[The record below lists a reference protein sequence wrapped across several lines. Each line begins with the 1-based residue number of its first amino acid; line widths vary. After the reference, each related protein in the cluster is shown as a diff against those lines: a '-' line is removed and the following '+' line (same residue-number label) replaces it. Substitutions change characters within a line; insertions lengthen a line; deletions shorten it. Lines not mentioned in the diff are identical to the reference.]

1 MPEYVISSHTPL
13 DQPTHPRAI
22 AMSDISYEYSFPAIR
37 GLQAGKA
44 YYVTMCPL
52 RLLPKIFLFDEAE
65 VAPELRA
72 QRSLNR
78 ARLPEMA
85 RYILDNQDSYV
96 FSAITA
102 SVDSEVRFE
111 PIDDTPLERNVGK
124 LRIPMSAR
132 FIINDG
138 QHRRAAI
145 EMALREAPE
154 IGDESIA
161 VVFFLDPKLD
171 RCQQMFADLNRYAIR
186 PSRSLGVLYD
196 QRDEYSLL
204 AKEVVRRATV
214 FRGVVEYERSSL
226 ALRSG
231 KIFTLSSIQTAT
243 KMLLAEHQALPFE
256 EQVALGAA
264 YWDEVARYM
273 KEWSLVRDRELTA
286 GEFRSG
292 FVNAHALALTALGQ
306 AGRALLLAEPKN
318 WKRRIKGL
326 AKLDWSRANTDLWE
340 GRAMVGGRIS
350 KAGANVLCT
359 SAVIKRAYGLP
370 LSPDEVELERRMGNG
385 G

>member
-1 MPEYVISSHTPL
+1 
-13 DQPTHPRAI
+13 
-22 AMSDISYEYSFPAIR
+22 MSDIPYEYSFPAIR
-37 GLQAGKA
+37 GLQAGQA
-44 YYVTMCPL
+44 YYVTMCPI

-65 VAPELRA
+65 VSPELRA

-85 RYILDNQDSYV
+85 RYILDNQQSYV

-102 SVDSEVRFE
+102 SIDSSEVIFE
-111 PIDDTPLERNVGK
+111 ALDDTPLERNVGK

-145 EMALREAPE
+145 EMALKEAPE
-154 IGDESIA
+154 LGDESIA
-161 VVFFLDPKLD
+161 VVFFLDPNLD

-196 QRDEYSLL
+196 HRDFYSLL

-226 ALRSG
+226 ALRSS

-243 KMLLAEHQALPFE
+243 KVLMSEHQELELEDQADL
-256 EQVALGAA
+256 AAA
-264 YWDEVARYM
+264 YWDEVARHM
-273 KEWSLVRDRELTA
+273 PEWTMVREREMTA
-286 GEFRSG
+286 GEFRKG
-292 FVNAHALALTALGQ
+292 YVNAHALALTALGQ
-306 AGRALLLAEPKN
+306 AGRALLLAEPKT
-318 WKRRIKGL
+318 WKRLLKGL
-326 AKLDWSRANTDLWE
+326 SKLDWSRANTDLWE

-350 KAGANVLCT
+350 KARVNVLRT
-359 SAVIKRAYGLP
+359 TAVIKKAYGLS
-370 LSPDEVELERRMGNG
+370 LSPDELEVARNLEGEE
-385 G
+385 